1 MKPDDVV
8 VFNRKKLEQN
18 LLAALRQRG
27 PILLWSGDG
36 RIPCNHLG
44 LVPETLLDILK
55 MIEQAEKKRSAR
67 SPMGAGTALYEG
79 EHAPGTCPGS
89 YGKQVNNNRK
99 MKRLVV

>member
-1 MKPDDVV
+1 MKKPGDKV

-18 LLAALRQRG
+18 LRVALRHDG

-55 MIEQAEKKRSAR
+55 MIEQTEKK
-67 SPMGAGTALYEG
+67 
-79 EHAPGTCPGS
+79 
-89 YGKQVNNNRK
+89 
-99 MKRLVV
+99 